1 MRVYY
6 VEKEGMGIYEGP
18 FLSHKVAGDFV
29 AGQLESFE
37 HSDEYQ
43 TGQEEWP
50 SFTIRPEDVFLDM
63 VDCVDG
69 AYADLGHQIYM

>member
-1 MRVYY
+1 
-6 VEKEGMGIYEGP
+6 MGIYEGP
-18 FLSHKVAGDFV
+18 FLSRKVAGDFV
-29 AGQLESFE
+29 AGQLNFE

-63 VDCVDG
+63 VES
-69 AYADLGHQIYM
+69 